1 MNRPHAAL
9 LALIPVALLALSG
22 CHSQADSTVTAPLPR
37 AVLVAQVQTAVQQDA
52 LYTGVVAPRTASDLG
67 FRVGGKVIARKVDP
81 GTRVAK
87 GDVLLVLDN
96 TDFEL
101 ALRAARNRV
110 TAAEAELRQARDDEA
125 RYRRL
130 AGTGAVSRQ
139 IFDQAATRLRVA
151 QAEQAAATSE
161 AAQVENRRTYS
172 TLKADGDGVITD
184 VRVDRGQVV
193 AEGQVVAS
201 LAHDGAREA
210 VIDIPETQRV
220 LANHPARAYP
230 YGATA
235 DAVPATL
242 RELSA
247 AADATTRTFRA
258 RYTLGGDSAALAI
271 GSTITL
277 RLDGAAKAQQV
288 RVPIGALHD
297 KGQGTGVWV
306 ISADNKV
313 ELRPVRV
320 VRLEQEQAV
329 LEGSLQPGER
339 IVALGAHL
347 LNTGDSIRELP
358 APSLAMER

>member
-1 MNRPHAAL
+1 MNRLNLTTLILIAAL
-9 LALIPVALLALSG
+9 PTLSG
-22 CHSQADSTVTAPLPR
+22 CNSQADTSAAVGRPR
-37 AVLVAQVQTAVQQDA
+37 AVLAAAVQAASQQDA
-52 LYTGVVAPRTASDLG
+52 LYTGVVAARTASDLG
-67 FRVGGKVIARKVDP
+67 FRVSGKVIARKIDP
-81 GTRVAK
+81 GTRVK
-87 GDVLLVLDN
+87 RGDVLLVLDN

-139 IFDQAATRLRVA
+139 VFDQAATRLRIA

-193 AEGQVVAS
+193 AEGQIVAS

-210 VIDIPETQRV
+210 VIDIPETQRA
-220 LANHPARAYP
+220 LANHAARAYP
-230 YGATA
+230 YGARG
-235 DAVPATL
+235 DAMPATL

-258 RYTLGGDSAALAI
+258 RYTLGGDSTTLAI

-277 RLDGAAKAQQV
+277 RLDGGSQQQRV
-288 RVPIGALHD
+288 RVPLGALHD

-306 ISADNKV
+306 IDANGKV

-320 VRLEQEQAV
+320 VRLKQEEAV
-329 LEGSLQPGER
+329 LEGGVQPGER

-347 LNTGDSIRELP
+347 LSPGDSVRELP
-358 APSLAMER
+358 APSLAVEH

>member
-1 MNRPHAAL
+1 MNRPHLAL
-9 LALIPVALLALSG
+9 LALIPAALLALSG
-22 CHSQADSTVTAPLPR
+22 CNSQADTSVSAPQPR
-37 AVLVAQVQTAVQQDA
+37 AVLAADVQAAAQQNA
-52 LYTGVVAPRTASDLG
+52 LYTGVVAARTASDLG

-81 GTRVAK
+81 GTRVK
-87 GDVLLVLDN
+87 RGDVLLVLDN

-101 ALRAARNRV
+101 ALRTARNRV

-139 IFDQAATRLRVA
+139 LYDQAATRLRVA

-172 TLKADGDGVITD
+172 TLQADGDGVITD

-193 AEGQVVAS
+193 AEGQIVAS

-210 VIDIPETQRV
+210 VIDIPETQRS
-220 LANHPARAYP
+220 LANHTARAYP
-230 YGATA
+230 YGASG

-247 AADATTRTFRA
+247 AADTTTRTFRA
-258 RYTLGGDSAALAI
+258 RYTLGGDSSALAI
-271 GSTITL
+271 GSTVTL
-277 RLDGAAKAQQV
+277 QLDGADHQQLV
-288 RVPIGALHD
+288 RVPLGALHD

-306 ISADNKV
+306 IKADSTV
-313 ELRPVRV
+313 ELRPVHV
-320 VRLEQEQAV
+320 VRLEQEEAV
-329 LEGSLQPGER
+329 LEGGIQPGER

-347 LNTGDSIRELP
+347 LNAGDSVRELP
-358 APSLAMER
+358 APSLALEN

>member
-1 MNRPHAAL
+1 MNRRHVAL
-9 LALIPVALLALSG
+9 LALIPIALLGLSG
-22 CHSQADSTVTAPLPR
+22 CDSKADSDVSAPQPR
-37 AVLVAQVQTAVQQDA
+37 AVLVAQVEAANQQGA
-52 LYTGVVAPRTASDLG
+52 LYTGVVAARTASDLG
-67 FRVGGKVIARKVDP
+67 FRVGGKVIARKIDP
-81 GTRVAK
+81 GTRVSR

-110 TAAEAELRQARDDEA
+110 TAAEAELRQARNDEA

-139 IFDQAATRLRVA
+139 VFDQAATRLRVA

-161 AAQVENRRTYS
+161 AAQVENRRAYS
-172 TLKADGDGVITD
+172 TLKADADGVITD

-210 VIDIPETQRV
+210 VIDIPETQRA
-220 LANHPARAYP
+220 LANHSARAYP
-230 YGATA
+230 YGAA
-235 DAVPATL
+235 AEAVPATL

-247 AADATTRTFRA
+247 AADTTTRTFRA
-258 RYTLGGDSAALAI
+258 RYTLGGESASLAI
-271 GSTITL
+271 GSTVTL
-277 RLDGAAKAQQV
+277 RLDGTAQQQLA
-288 RVPIGALHD
+288 RVPLGALHD

-306 ISADNKV
+306 IGVDNKV

-320 VRLEQEQAV
+320 VRLEQEQAL
-329 LEGSLQPGER
+329 LEGGVQPGER

-347 LNTGDSIRELP
+347 LNVGDSIRELP
-358 APSLAMER
+358 APSLAMEH

>member
-1 MNRPHAAL
+1 MNRPHLAL
-9 LALIPVALLALSG
+9 LALIPAALVALSG
-22 CHSQADSTVTAPLPR
+22 CNSQADTSVTAPQPR
-37 AVLVAQVQTAVQQDA
+37 AVLATDVQAASQQDA
-52 LYTGVVAPRTASDLG
+52 LYTGVVAARTASDLG

-81 GTRVAK
+81 GTRVK
-87 GDVLLVLDN
+87 RGDVLLVLDN

-130 AGTGAVSRQ
+130 SGTGAVSRQ
-139 IFDQAATRLRVA
+139 IYDQANTRLRVA

-172 TLKADGDGVITD
+172 TLQADGDGVITD

-193 AEGQVVAS
+193 AEGQIVAS

-210 VIDIPETQRV
+210 VIDIPETQRS
-220 LANHPARAYP
+220 LANHTARAYP
-230 YGATA
+230 YGASG

-258 RYTLGGDSAALAI
+258 RYTLGGDSSALAI
-271 GSTITL
+271 GSTVTL
-277 RLDGAAKAQQV
+277 QLDGADHQQLV
-288 RVPIGALHD
+288 RVPLGALHD
-297 KGQGTGVWV
+297 KGQGTGVW
-306 ISADNKV
+306 IIKTDGKV
-313 ELRPVRV
+313 ELRAVRV
-320 VRLEQEQAV
+320 VRLEQEEAV
-329 LEGSLQPGER
+329 LEGGVQPGER

-347 LNTGDSIRELP
+347 LNPGDSVRELP
-358 APSLAMER
+358 APSLALEH

>member
-1 MNRPHAAL
+1 MMKYTQLAL
-9 LALIPVALLALSG
+9 LALIPLAISG
-22 CHSQADSTVTAPLPR
+22 CNSQAETVVSAPQARP
-37 AVLVAQVQTAVQQDA
+37 VLAAEVRPATQQSA
-52 LYTGVVAPRTASDLG
+52 LYTGVVAARTTSDLG

-81 GTRVAK
+81 GTRVK
-87 GDVLLVLDN
+87 QGDVLLVLDN

-101 ALRAARNRV
+101 ALRTARNRV
-110 TAAEAELRQARDDEA
+110 TATAAELRQARDDEA

-130 AGTGAVSRQ
+130 SGTGAVSRQ
-139 IFDQAATRLRVA
+139 IYDQANTRLRVA
-151 QAEQAAATSE
+151 QAEHAAATAE

-193 AEGQVVAS
+193 AEGQIVAS

-210 VIDIPETQRV
+210 VIDIPETQRA
-220 LANHPARAYP
+220 LASHPAQAYP
-230 YGATA
+230 YGASGA
-235 DAVPATL
+235 AVPATL

-247 AADATTRTFRA
+247 AADTTTRTFRA
-258 RYTLGGDSAALAI
+258 RYTLEGESTALAI

-277 RLDGAAKAQQV
+277 RLDGAGQQQLV
-288 RVPIGALHD
+288 RVPLGALHD

-306 ISADNKV
+306 IKADGKV

-320 VRLEQEQAV
+320 VRLEQEEAV
-329 LEGSLQPGER
+329 LQGGVQPGER

-347 LNTGDSIRELP
+347 LNAGDSVRELP
-358 APSLAMER
+358 TPSLALEH